1 MAHIDY
7 FFGTLS
13 PWAYLA
19 GTRMEA
25 IAARHGASVAYHPFD
40 LVALFPRTGGLAPKD
55 RHPNRLDYRAQELV
69 RWAAHLGMPLNLRPA
84 HWPTN
89 PAPSSYAIIAA
100 GAAARDG
107 APGDMGVLVHA
118 ILRACWAEEQD
129 IAQDDVI
136 RTALVEAGFD
146 PALADKGLWTASG
159 TYEKN
164 LENAVA
170 RGVFGAPFYIVA
182 ETDQRFWGQDRLDF
196 LDRHLADIGLGGG
209 SVPGESSGGCAPHAA
224 DPSDR
229 VWMAPA
235 GKGRLG

>member
-25 IAARHGASVAYHPFD
+25 IAARHGASVAYRPLD

-55 RHPNRLDYRAQELV
+55 RHPSRMDYRAQDLL
-69 RWAAHLGMPLNLRPA
+69 RWSAHLGLPLNLRPR

-89 PAPSSYAIIAA
+89 PAPSSYAVIAA
-100 GAAARDG
+100 GAAAAAG

-118 ILRACWAEEQD
+118 ILRAVWAEERD
-129 IAQDDVI
+129 IAEDTVI
-136 RTALVEAGFD
+136 RAALSEAGFD
-146 PALADKGLWTASG
+146 DSLADTGLWTASA
-159 TYEKN
+159 TYERN
-164 LENAVA
+164 LEDAVA

-182 ETDQRFWGQDRLDF
+182 ETDQRFWGQDRLEM
-196 LDRHLADIGLGGG
+196 LDRHLATI
-209 SVPGESSGGCAPHAA
+209 
-224 DPSDR
+224 R
-229 VWMAPA
+229 
-235 GKGRLG
+235 